1 MPQSLLATTTHHE
14 HLVRHTSGKRGSR
27 RILQEAFQND
37 GSLTRM
43 QGSLQSDTTD
53 LANVQYTR
61 HRLGGAMRSTRYHCV
76 CSGLSHAYRQID
88 GAIQD
93 RQHWHW
99 RSGAYTLIITD
110 SILLNGTI
118 PVTMPGHTSVPA
130 AAAAAILQQLKQ
142 QQGKS
147 YRCARMQTASNL
159 LINAVPDFNT
169 RRRHQYWEK
178 VCYLRARRLRLD
190 TCTRFPL
197 QYLHA
202 PAAAEDTSHIF

>member
-130 AAAAAILQQLKQ
+130 AAAAILQQMKQ

-147 YRCARMQTASNL
+147 YRCARKLAATCRQRRICISSRLQTSTQG
-159 LINAVPDFNT
+159 I
-169 RRRHQYWEK
+169 
-178 VCYLRARRLRLD
+178 D
-190 TCTRFPL
+190 TGRMSVIERET
-197 QYLHA
+197 A
-202 PAAAEDTSHIF
+202 DTSRNLPRAVLDS